1 MLDSIENQNY
11 GDEFGVEIEKLSANI
26 EEDVPHRII
35 SALKNVY
42 DPDISYNIYDMG
54 LIYKITISE
63 TEIKI
68 LMTLTSINC
77 PAAQSLPDDVYEK
90 VKFEFPN
97 HEISVDI
104 TFTPQWTIDNL
115 AEYVKI
121 GLRLI

>member
-1 MLDSIENQNY
+1 MLDSIENLND
-11 GDEFGVEIEKLSANI
+11 GEEFGVEIEKLSDNI
-26 EEDVPHRII
+26 LEDVPLRII
-35 SALKNVY
+35 SALKKVF

-63 TEIKI
+63 KEIKI

-90 VKFEFPN
+90 LKFEFPN
-97 HEISVDI
+97 HEISVEI
-104 TFTPQWTIDNL
+104 TFSPQWTIDNL

-121 GLRLI
+121 GLRLV